1 MKDYETHK
9 SAWGKF
15 YKAEESF
22 MDTLVANSTCL
33 FSEDGRE
40 PAYRQAT
47 SRTGDLLTSPPPHI
61 CWIGQTQMP
70 KIEFDMHLNDLQSLY
85 TAARGDK
92 DTKRYPSRFP
102 QFFESVEQI
111 NVVQNTAFSSTQLNP
126 LADFFIVREEA
137 DSGTDSKAIAAD
149 LVSLIA
155 AGFTATVSKETC
167 IRNGN
172 PEKLYRLKIPM
183 IQLFEFANATSIQM
197 RRLSGTAFRGTL
209 RHLGDHRGHRINVG
223 FVIVDASSTIKAV
236 RSLPEGAR
244 PHRLAASG
252 TPINLPVV
260 SSYQLFKK
268 A

>member
-40 PAYRQAT
+40 PAYRQST

-70 KIEFDMHLNDLQSLY
+70 KTEFDMRLHELESLY

-92 DTKRYPSRFP
+92 EMKRYPSRFP

-111 NVVQNTAFSSTQLNP
+111 NVVQNTAFSSIQLNP
-126 LADFFIVREEA
+126 LADFFIVREES
-137 DSGTDSKAIAAD
+137 DSGDDLKAIAAD
-149 LVSLIA
+149 LATMIA
-155 AGFTATVSKETC
+155 AGFTATISKETC
-167 IRNGN
+167 IRSGN
-172 PEKLYRLKIPM
+172 PENLHRLKIPM

-209 RHLGDHRGHRINVG
+209 RHSGDHSGHRINVG
-223 FVIVDASSTIKAV
+223 FVIVDTSSSIRAV

-244 PHRLAASG
+244 PHRLTASG
-252 TPINLPVV
+252 TPIKLPVA